1 MKPLNPGYDMDLIE
15 RFICAHHK
23 VEKPWQFIPFG
34 KMVPAWS
41 VLKPVTLTVETQAT
55 RVEFVPT
62 NPVEPQCVAMHLK
75 EESGTTRFL
84 DSPLPKTG
92 QRFLHPI
99 TKEPM
104 DVDLDR
110 VYPYSIVTRHIRS
123 NVQWPIGLRLN
134 FYHQGLEFTE
144 QRAEHDRMLS
154 AGGAVRGAYMS
165 VTPTQAVG
173 QDVEM
178 TALQRQPFGCCNEM
192 FAATMGMVNESNLK
206 NGVIEIP
213 AAVCREARL
222 PVYAGQVVI
231 HSEEDLISHMTQL
244 SVGDVRGKLLEA
256 AKQRKLK
263 PISHWYAIPINH
275 VLAWG
280 LHSAEYCAER
290 GVRRY
295 EFWFSPPPVP
305 AAAAAET
312 KEGKKPDDILL
323 YYLVDNITYEYLLEH
338 IRIGWMNKVDCRP
351 LSSIGFELVP
361 LPAPSRAKAPPKVGG
376 SVLIRSTISYM
387 VPPKL
392 TPEQVAC
399 FAPALYPD
407 FPSSHEWTRPKQ
419 EEQELL
425 LAK

>member
-1 MKPLNPGYDMDLIE
+1 MKPVNPPYDMDWIE
-15 RFICAHHK
+15 KFLCAHHK

-41 VLKPVTLTVETQAT
+41 VMKPVTLTVETEASQVQFFPA
-55 RVEFVPT
+55 
-62 NPVEPQCVAMHLK
+62 NPVEPQCVVMHLK
-75 EESGTTRFL
+75 DGRFL
-84 DSPLPKTG
+84 DSALPKTG
-92 QRFLHPI
+92 QRFLHPV

-123 NVQWPIGLRLN
+123 NVQWPLGLRLN

-154 AGGAVRGAYMS
+154 AGGAIRGAYMS

-192 FAATMGMVNESNLK
+192 FAATMGMVNESNLQ
-206 NGVIEIP
+206 NGVVEIP
-213 AAVCREARL
+213 AAVCQQARL
-222 PVYAGQVVI
+222 PVYAGNTVD
-231 HSEEDLISHMTQL
+231 DLVSQMTQL
-244 SVGDVRGKLLEA
+244 GVGEARDKLVET

-280 LHSAEYCAER
+280 LHSAEYCGER
-290 GVRRY
+290 GGRRF
-295 EFWFSPPPVP
+295 EFWFSPPPTPVDP
-305 AAAAAET
+305 
-312 KEGKKPDDILL
+312 KEPGKKPDDILL
-323 YYLVDNITYEYLLEH
+323 YYLVDNVTYERLLEH
-338 IRIGWMNKVDCRP
+338 MRAGWMNKVDCRP